1 LVNCSVDFPEIEVC
15 LLEWHNQLQE
25 AIATP
30 GSPATPTVPPPH
42 TATPAAPAG
51 AEVGGKPV
59 YGQQGTFG
67 GQIAQ
72 AFRNLLG
79 PTQRFNMAQK
89 ALQWLKASIEGIQK
103 MNPTK
108 PLEAPDKSG
117 AANLGAYLD
126 KVIADLRTSQTKL
139 PQMVTGYTQGQV
151 GAPAPAAP
159 KAEPG
164 TPTTPPSPSA

>member
-1 LVNCSVDFPEIEVC
+1 
-15 LLEWHNQLQE
+15 
-25 AIATP
+25 
-30 GSPATPTVPPPH
+30 
-42 TATPAAPAG
+42 
-51 AEVGGKPV
+51 
-59 YGQQGTFG
+59 
-67 GQIAQ
+67 
-72 AFRNLLG
+72 
-79 PTQRFNMAQK
+79 
-89 ALQWLKASIEGIQK
+89 
-103 MNPTK
+103 
-108 PLEAPDKSG
+108 LEAPDKSG